1 MNAVTTMTARLGR
14 WSLAR
19 QMLVLQIVVVG
30 ITAAGGAL
38 FAFLHIRQLLDDEAA
53 RTTTAVAISVAGAPT
68 VLDALDDPDP
78 SAALQPYAERVR
90 REAGLDFITIMSR
103 EGVRYTHPN
112 PRQIGGR
119 FLGTTAPALA
129 GRTFTET
136 YTGTLGPSVRAV
148 TPVRDASGRVRALVS
163 AGITVE
169 KISAQVRGQITSAI
183 LTGLLGLGAGTTGAY
198 LVGARLR
205 RQTHGLAAAELSRM
219 YEYHHA
225 ILHAVREGL
234 LLVDRDHRL
243 TLSND
248 GAREL
253 LGLPAD
259 AEGRHVAG
267 LGLPPSLAELLVS
280 GENRSDEIHLTRERV
295 LVASSAVIRSGS
307 RSLGTVVTLRDH
319 TELQALTGQLDA
331 ERGFAESL
339 RSAAHEAANRLHTVV
354 TLVELGR
361 GDQAVAFATAE
372 LKAAQQL
379 TDRVVGAVRE
389 PVLAALLLGKT
400 AEAAERGVEL
410 SISPDSELDDVVL
423 DSRDLVT
430 IVGNLIDNA
439 VEAAMAG
446 TSPARVRVRLRAE
459 DRAFLICVADNGPG
473 IDAEIAEDVF
483 RRGWTTKG
491 DGRGL
496 GLAMVGQAVRRLGG
510 TIEVGQG
517 GDGAVFTVRLPLPDR
532 APEDDR
538 RQDGPRQNDRRQD
551 DRRQDEGPG
560 HDGREHDGREH
571 GAAGVDRGLAKTPGT
586 EPSERV
592 SR

>member
-1 MNAVTTMTARLGR
+1 MDAVTPLFPRLRR
-14 WSLAR
+14 WSLAG
-19 QMLVLQIVVVG
+19 QMLTLQIAVVG
-30 ITAAGGAL
+30 ITVAGGTL
-38 FAFLHIRQLLDDEAA
+38 LTFLHIRQLLIDEAGA
-53 RTTTAVAISVAGAPT
+53 TTKAVAVSVADSPA
-68 VLDALDDPDP
+68 VLAALADPDP
-78 SAALQPYAERVR
+78 SAVLQPYAEKVR
-90 REAGLDFITIMSR
+90 TEAGLDFITIMNP
-103 EGVRYTHPN
+103 EGRRYTHPN
-112 PRQIGGR
+112 PAEIGRR
-119 FLGTTAPALA
+119 FLGNTAPALA

-148 TPVRDASGRVRALVS
+148 TPVRDSGGHVRALVA

-169 KISAQVRGQITSAI
+169 KISAQLREQLATAA
-183 LTGLLGLGAGTTGAY
+183 LTGAIGLSAGTAGTY

-205 RQTHGLAAAELSRM
+205 RQTHGLRSAELSRM
-219 YEYHHA
+219 YEYHNA

-234 LLVDRDHRL
+234 LLVDAEHRL
-243 TLSND
+243 TLAND

-253 LGLPAD
+253 LGLPPD
-259 AEGRHVAG
+259 AEGLHVSA
-267 LGLPPSLAELLVS
+267 LGLPPSLAEALTS
-280 GENRSDEIHLTRERV
+280 GDDRADEIHLTGDRV
-295 LVASSAVIRSGS
+295 LVVNAAVVRSGA

-361 GDQAVAFATAE
+361 AEQAVAFATAE

-410 SISPDSELDDVVL
+410 SISPESELDDVAL
-423 DSRDLVT
+423 DGRDLVT

-439 VEAAMAG
+439 VEAAMTG
-446 TSPARVRVRLRAE
+446 PPPARAAVHLSAGDGGFLVRVS
-459 DRAFLICVADNGPG
+459 DSGPG
-473 IDAEIAEDVF
+473 LGADEAKDAF

-510 TIEVGQG
+510 TIEVEHG
-517 GDGAVFTVRLPLPDR
+517 GRGAVFTVRLPLTGP
-532 APEDDR
+532 APAT
-538 RQDGPRQNDRRQD
+538 GP
-551 DRRQDEGPG
+551 
-560 HDGREHDGREH
+560 
-571 GAAGVDRGLAKTPGT
+571 AAGKEEA
-586 EPSERV
+586 
-592 SR
+592 